1 MIMAKFN
8 VGDTLLGYHTQ
19 LNKEVKIKITGITD
33 TNYLTEMQGYI
44 PIADEDKYT
53 KVE

>member
-1 MIMAKFN
+1 MAKFN

-44 PIADEDKYT
+44 ADEDKYT
-53 KVE
+53 KAE